1 VSDTALVSDTC
12 QDTLLAATLFA
23 LDPPH
28 MGGICIKAHAGPV
41 RTLYLEFLRSQLREN
56 TPYRKLPLSIQDER
70 LLGGLDLAATLN
82 TGKPV
87 LNKGVLA
94 EVHNGVLVVPMAE
107 RISPALAARLSSV
120 MDRREVLVQREG
132 LSAEIPA
139 AFGLILLDESV
150 EDDERVA
157 PELIDRIAFMV
168 DLTDISHAQ
177 MKEALECFSDCHCEE
192 REARRGNP
200 AVDRHGPAALAMT
213 TTNPSLRARE
223 AGAAIHSTASDEI
236 TTALCSTAMALG
248 IPSIRT
254 SIFARRAAE
263 LAGQLYD
270 RNTVTQEDAALA
282 ARIVLSP
289 RATIAPI
296 DPDQEQEEPPSE
308 PPENQDQENENEP
321 PENQDQNDENDSPE
335 NPTEQEIEELDD
347 VILEAARAAIP
358 AGLLA
363 QLLSDQ
369 RMMNRGG
376 GSGKAGALKK
386 GGKRGRPI
394 GARQGLPSG
403 GNRLSVIDT
412 LRAAAP
418 WQRVRGEA
426 GGPRGDDSPVI
437 ASPRSGRG
445 NPSRLK
451 IRAEDF
457 RIKRFREKSETTTIF
472 VVDASGSSALHRL
485 AEAKGAVELLLAD
498 CYVRRDQVAVIAFRG
513 KQAEII
519 LPPTRSLVRAKR
531 GLSGLPGGGGTPL
544 ALAINAATQLA
555 LSIARRGETPL
566 IVMLTDGKAN
576 IDRSGNPGREQANAD
591 AMIAAKQA
599 ALAGFAAMVI
609 DTSPLPSQAAQQ
621 IAAQMHA
628 RYMPL
633 PHAGAAQVS
642 QAIKT
647 MS

>member
-1 VSDTALVSDTC
+1 MNLAAS
-12 QDTLLAATLFA
+12 QDALLAAKLFA
-23 LDPPH
+23 RDPSH
-28 MGGICIKAHAGPV
+28 LGGICIKAHAGPV
-41 RTLYLEFLRSQLREN
+41 RTIYLDFLRSCLREN
-56 TPYRKLPLSIQDER
+56 TPYRKLPLSVQDER

-87 LNKGVLA
+87 LNQGLLA
-94 EVHNGVLVVPMAE
+94 EVHQGVLVVPMAE
-107 RISPALAARLSSV
+107 RIPSSLAARLSAV

-139 AFGLILLDESV
+139 AFGLVLLDEGV

-168 DLTDISHAQ
+168 DLTEISHAQ
-177 MKEALECFSDCHCEE
+177 MQEAMDLFAEL
-192 REARRGNP
+192 
-200 AVDRHGPAALAMT
+200 DRHAAAPPAMT
-213 TTNPSLRARE
+213 SKAN
-223 AGAAIHSTASDEI
+223 DEI
-236 TTALCSTAMALG
+236 TTALCSTAIALG

-263 LAGQLYD
+263 LAGQLYG
-270 RNTVTQEDAALA
+270 RKAVTQEDAALA

-289 RATIAPI
+289 RATILPI
-296 DPDQEQEEPPSE
+296 ESEQPEEEQPPE
-308 PPENQDQENENEP
+308 PPESQDQV
-321 PENQDQNDENDSPE
+321 DENNSPE
-335 NPTEQEIEELDD
+335 KPSEQEIDELED

-358 AGLLA
+358 AGVLA

-369 RMMNRGG
+369 RLISRGG
-376 GSGKAGALKK
+376 GSGKTGALKK
-386 GGKRGRPI
+386 SGKRGRPI
-394 GARQGLPSG
+394 GSRQGLPSG

-418 WQRVRGEA
+418 WQRVRGA
-426 GGPRGDDSPVI
+426 RSPH
-437 ASPRSGRG
+437 ALTADGLGMTKGTRADA
-445 NPSRLK
+445 RLK

-513 KQAEII
+513 KQAEVI

-544 ALAINAATQLA
+544 ALAIDAVTQLA
-555 LSIARRGETPL
+555 LGIARRGETPL

-591 AMIAAKQA
+591 ALAAATQA
-599 ALAGFAAMVI
+599 ALAGFASMII
-609 DTSPLPSQAAQQ
+609 DTSPQPSQAAQQ
-621 IAAQMHA
+621 IATQMHA

>member
-1 VSDTALVSDTC
+1 MNPEAS
-12 QDTLLAATLFA
+12 QDALLAASIFA
-23 LDPPH
+23 LDPSH
-28 MGGICIKAHAGPV
+28 LGGICIKAHAGPV
-41 RTLYLEFLRSQLREN
+41 RTLYLDFLRSRLREN

-107 RISPALAARLSSV
+107 RISPALAARLTAV

-139 AFGLILLDESV
+139 AFGLVLLDESV

-168 DLTDISHAQ
+168 DLTESSHAQ
-177 MKEALECFSDCHCEE
+177 MQEALELFGEVDCH
-192 REARRGNP
+192 
-200 AVDRHGPAALAMT
+200 VALRSPRNDDSIGSSSRAKRSDPLLTMT
-213 TTNPSLRARE
+213 
-223 AGAAIHSTASDEI
+223 STANDDI

-263 LAGQLYD
+263 LAGQLYG

-289 RATIAPI
+289 RATILPM
-296 DPDQEQEEPPSE
+296 DPDQEEQQEPP
-308 PPENQDQENENEP
+308 EP

-347 VILEAARAAIP
+347 VILEAAKAAIP

-394 GARQGLPSG
+394 GSRQGVPSG

-418 WQRVRGEA
+418 WQRVRG
-426 GGPRGDDSPVI
+426 GRSP
-437 ASPRSGRG
+437 
-445 NPSRLK
+445 RLK

-544 ALAINAATQLA
+544 ALAIDAATQLA

-591 AMIAAKQA
+591 ALLAAKQA
-599 ALAGFAAMVI
+599 ALTGFAAMII
-609 DTSPLPSQAAQQ
+609 DTSPQPSQAAQQ

-633 PHAGAAQVS
+633 PHAGATQVS

>member
-1 VSDTALVSDTC
+1 MNPEAS
-12 QDTLLAATLFA
+12 QDALLAASLFA

-28 MGGICIKAHAGPV
+28 LGGICIKAHAGPV
-41 RTLYLEFLRSQLREN
+41 RTLYLDFLRSRLREN

-120 MDRREVLVQREG
+120 MDRHEVLVQREG

-139 AFGLILLDESV
+139 AFGLVLLDESV

-157 PELIDRIAFMV
+157 PELIDRIALMV
-168 DLTDISHAQ
+168 DLTEISSAQ
-177 MKEALECFSDCHCEE
+177 MQEALELFAE
-192 REARRGNP
+192 
-200 AVDRHGPAALAMT
+200 VDRHGPAALAMT
-213 TTNPSLRARE
+213 TSSPSLRGFE
-223 AGAAIHSTASDEI
+223 GAVAICDTNDEI
-236 TTALCSTAMALG
+236 TAALCSTAMALG

-263 LAGQLYD
+263 LAGQLFG

-289 RATIAPI
+289 RATILPV
-296 DPDQEQEEPPSE
+296 DPNQEQEDP
-308 PPENQDQENENEP
+308 PPEPP

-335 NPTEQEIEELDD
+335 NPTEQEIQELED

-418 WQRVRGEA
+418 WQRVRG
-426 GGPRGDDSPVI
+426 GRSP
-437 ASPRSGRG
+437 
-445 NPSRLK
+445 RLK

-544 ALAINAATQLA
+544 ALAIDAATQLA

-591 AMIAAKQA
+591 AMTAAQQA

-609 DTSPLPSQAAQQ
+609 DTSPQPSQAAQQ